1 MKLRSLGVAVSMT
14 IKGYVNDGHFVMK
27 RSSVNNYVNDLG
39 YEIVYKGSYLL
50 WQSLNPKKYPDFE
63 YPKNI
68 IDVLKLNDHAHDWY
82 REDLIK
88 KIGLVK

>member
-27 RSSVNNYVNDLG
+27 RSSVNNYVKDLG
-39 YEIVYKGSYLL
+39 YEIVYKGSYLY
-50 WQSLNPKKYPDFE
+50 WQSLNPGQYPEFE

-68 IDVLKLNDHAHDWY
+68 IDVWKLNDHGHDWY
-82 REDLIK
+82 RDDLIK
-88 KIGLVK
+88 KIKNND